1 MKDLDKLR
9 EEIDGIDDE
18 LLQLLNER
26 AEKSLQVKQLGA
38 AKSPIRRGR
47 EAEIVKRMVA
57 ANSGP
62 FSDAAI
68 RNIFESIVYNGRNLQ
83 GELKVAYLG
92 PTGTY
97 SEQAA
102 REMFGEAAVYVPERS
117 LREVERSLAN
127 GNVAVAVLPWE
138 NSTEGGVA
146 ASHKILIESSK
157 HIIAEFT
164 QEVQHALLG
173 KGDDLKQV
181 QTVYGHPQALAQCR
195 DWLATHLPEARLVEC
210 ASNAQGLERVTSAE
224 DAAVASAAN
233 APRFDMNVLATH
245 INDEDGNATRFIAL
259 ADDPVPPTGD
269 DKTSVFCTVTEKPGA
284 LYELLGVLDAHDI
297 TMTRL
302 ESQPYGS
309 GYGFFIDF
317 VGHREDTSAAAAL
330 QELTQKAAKLK
341 VLGSYPK
348 EVA

>member
-18 LLQLLNER
+18 LLRLLNKR
-26 AEKSLQVKQLGA
+26 AEKSLQVKRLGA
-38 AKSPIRRGR
+38 AKAPIRRGR
-47 EAEIVKRMVA
+47 EAEIIKRIVVA
-57 ANSGP
+57 NEGP

-68 RNIFESIVYNGRNLQ
+68 QNIFESIVYNGRNLQ

-92 PTGTY
+92 PAGTY

-102 REMFGEAAVYVPERS
+102 RAMFGEAADYVPERS

-138 NSTEGGVA
+138 NSTEGGVV
-146 ASHKILIESSK
+146 ASHKLLVESTK
-157 HIIAEFT
+157 HIIAEYT
-164 QEVQHALLG
+164 QDVQHALLG
-173 KGDDLKQV
+173 KGDNVSQIK
-181 QTVYGHPQALAQCR
+181 TVYGHPQALAQCR
-195 DWLATHLPEARLVEC
+195 DWLATHLPEANLVEC
-210 ASNAQGLERVTSAE
+210 ASNAQGLERVVSTE
-224 DAAVASAAN
+224 EAAVASAAN
-233 APRFDMNVLATH
+233 ASKHEMNVLATH
-245 INDEDGNATRFIAL
+245 INDEDGNSTRFIAL
-259 ADDPVPPTGD
+259 ADDPTPPTGD
-269 DKTSVFCTVTEKPGA
+269 DKTSIFCTVTEKPGA

-302 ESQPYGS
+302 ESQPYGT

-317 VGHREDTSAAAAL
+317 VGHQDDETVAAAL
-330 QELTQKAAKLK
+330 KELAQKATKLK

-348 EVA
+348 ELA